1 MHVDHPRLFGHER
14 SHSVNFALSVSSVK
28 ISPSFSSVGIEE
40 FEEGDIKDFKIGH
53 QSLDER
59 FSDFNLSDS

>member
-1 MHVDHPRLFGHER
+1 M
-14 SHSVNFALSVSSVK
+14 K

-59 FSDFNLSDS
+59 FSDLICQKAD

>member
-1 MHVDHPRLFGHER
+1 M
-14 SHSVNFALSVSSVK
+14 K

-40 FEEGDIKDFKIGH
+40 FEEGDKKDFKIGH

-59 FSDFNLSDS
+59 FSDFNLSDN

>member
-1 MHVDHPRLFGHER
+1 M
-14 SHSVNFALSVSSVK
+14 K
-28 ISPSFSSVGIEE
+28 ISPSFYSVGIEE

-59 FSDFNLSDS
+59 FSDFYLSDN